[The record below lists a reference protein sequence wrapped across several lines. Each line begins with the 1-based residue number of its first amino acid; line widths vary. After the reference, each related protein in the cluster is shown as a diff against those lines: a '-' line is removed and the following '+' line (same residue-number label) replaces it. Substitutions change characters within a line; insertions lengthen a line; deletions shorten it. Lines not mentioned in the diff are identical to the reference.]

1 MEIGNKINESMINNN
16 INIFKKIEKIQSL
29 IKKESSLKE
38 LCNHKLLIINVI
50 NLIL

>member
-1 MEIGNKINESMINNN
+1 MEIDNKINESMNNKY